1 MAQKEKTARDFPG
14 NAGGSGLILAGE
26 LGSHMPW
33 GQETKTK
40 NRSNVVTNSERLKK
54 WSTSKKFFSK

>member
-1 MAQKEKTARDFPG
+1 M
-14 NAGGSGLILAGE
+14 ILAGE

-40 NRSNVVTNSERLKK
+40 NRSNVVTNSERLKMGLSRRDGLK
-54 WSTSKKFFSK
+54 LIDLNWKS